1 VPGADLKITLE
12 QAMSAASNPVDPGGL
27 MEYSVV
33 YTDRALNHMSQN
45 FQGVMRDISAVLRK
59 AYAADAAVLVP
70 GGGTYAMEAV
80 ARQFAGGAQCLVLRN
95 GWFSFRWSQILDMG
109 GIATATTVLKAQRQ
123 GEGAQVP
130 FAPAPISEVVA
141 AIRAQRP
148 AVVFAPHVETASGI
162 VLPDDYLQAVAAATR
177 EVGGLFV
184 LDCIASG
191 ALWVDM
197 RATGIDVLISAPQKG
212 WSGPS
217 CCGLVGLGE
226 RAIARLAET
235 TSSSFAC
242 DLKKWRQIM
251 ETYEN
256 GGHAYHATMPT
267 DALRMVRD
275 AMRATEAFGFELA
288 RERQWELGRQVRALT
303 RERGF
308 PSVAASGFEAPG
320 VVVSYTSDPE
330 IQSAKKF
337 VALGFQ
343 LAAGVPLQC
352 DEPADFRSFRI
363 GLFGLDKLADIDR
376 TVARL
381 SDAFD
386 RIA

>member
-1 VPGADLKITLE
+1 
-12 QAMSAASNPVDPGGL
+12 
-27 MEYSVV
+27 
-33 YTDRALNHMSQN
+33 
-45 FQGVMRDISAVLRK
+45 
-59 AYAADAAVLVP
+59 
-70 GGGTYAMEAV
+70 
-80 ARQFAGGAQCLVLRN
+80 
-95 GWFSFRWSQILDMG
+95 
-109 GIATATTVLKAQRQ
+109 
-123 GEGAQVP
+123 
-130 FAPAPISEVVA
+130 
-141 AIRAQRP
+141 
-148 AVVFAPHVETASGI
+148 
-162 VLPDDYLQAVAAATR
+162 
-177 EVGGLFV
+177 
-184 LDCIASG
+184 
-191 ALWVDM
+191 
-197 RATGIDVLISAPQKG
+197 
-212 WSGPS
+212 
-217 CCGLVGLGE
+217 
-226 RAIARLAET
+226 
-235 TSSSFAC
+235 
-242 DLKKWRQIM
+242 
-251 ETYEN
+251 
-256 GGHAYHATMPT
+256 
-267 DALRMVRD
+267 MVRD

-303 RERGF
+303 GERGF